1 MELKICSLII
11 IKMML
16 YPVTMLEKFRD
27 SPSGDID
34 NNKEVDV
41 QEGDA
46 EHITDDSSR
55 TVRMDMVRRP
65 VRQVTLTVKK
75 MKNG

>member
-16 YPVTMLEKFRD
+16 YSVTMLEKFRD

>member
-11 IKMML
+11 IKNDTL
-16 YPVTMLEKFRD
+16 SGDNVGEVRD
-27 SPSGDID
+27 SSSGDIN

-46 EHITDDSSR
+46 EHRTIGSSR
-55 TVRMDMVRRP
+55 TVRMDMVRCP
-65 VRQVTLTVKK
+65 VRRVTLTVKK